1 MSSLEPSVVLDGND
15 LFDCFKGALTEQFV
29 LQELTARGVE
39 CGYWT
44 SDSGIS
50 EVDFVVQG
58 STGVYPLEVKSA
70 TNTKAKSLGVYMNE
84 YQPAQAFK
92 SSLKNYSDSR
102 DVKSI
107 PLYALGI
114 ALPSMLV

>member
-1 MSSLEPSVVLDGND
+1 MH
-15 LFDCFKGALTEQFV
+15 
-29 LQELTARGVE
+29 
-39 CGYWT
+39 
-44 SDSGIS
+44 I
-50 EVDFVVQG
+50 DFQG

-70 TNTKAKSLGVYMNE
+70 TNTKAKSLGVYMRE

-92 SSLKNYSDSR
+92 SSLKNYSDSQ